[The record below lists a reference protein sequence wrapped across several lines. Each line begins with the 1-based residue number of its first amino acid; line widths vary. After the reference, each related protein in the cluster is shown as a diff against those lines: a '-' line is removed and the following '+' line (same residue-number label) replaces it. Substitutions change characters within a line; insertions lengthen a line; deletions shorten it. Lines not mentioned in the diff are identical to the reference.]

1 MHNLEQPQ
9 RFQRWSIP
17 FIFLLA
23 FLPRAIRPISW
34 PMQWYERAIRFGDA
48 VLAGDWA
55 GTFQRHH
62 PGVTTM
68 WLSGIG
74 LKLFAGAR
82 GVSSEQLLGAAPI
95 QPGVIAKAIVAGVIP
110 LALVIALCITL
121 SLVLLR
127 RLMGRRE
134 AFVAVYLLALDPV
147 YITYSQVLHLDA
159 LLATFM
165 LVSALFLLNYLHHS
179 KSSDLVLSGIFGGL
193 ALLSKSPALFLL
205 PYVGLAAGA
214 FRIGKNA
221 SWRAWLRKIVQTV
234 GAWVLVAGV
243 VFVLLW
249 PAMWVQPL
257 DILNRM
263 NQRIV
268 AKVET
273 PHYNPVFFNGR
284 VHFTDPGPL
293 FYLAEIGWKT
303 TLVTL
308 PAICAGIVL
317 ALLRLRERKWNAATG
332 LLVTY
337 AVFFTTQMCLG
348 ARKELAYLLPAFPA
362 LDVVAACGIVWM
374 ADGVARVQRWR
385 EARWLPSVVIG
396 GVLVLQAG
404 LVLPRHPYYG
414 TLHNRLLGGSQ
425 AAQHVIPLQDQGEG
439 LDLAGQYLNRLP
451 RAQRASAGVH
461 RRGGAIFRRNF
472 IGLATAIDD
481 PRADYRV
488 YFVNQVM
495 RRLEVETW
503 EALWETDRRSKPLW
517 TATFGGVT
525 YVWVYGAPP
534 EELATGGPEWKV
546 NYRLGEHIQL
556 ERVRLSAEQLSPDE
570 TLTVVL
576 YWRSDGE
583 VEKSYKVFCHIMSE
597 EGELASQRDGVPLA
611 GVRPTSSWRADEVME
626 DNYEIV
632 LDADLSPGKYEL
644 SVGMYDVEN
653 MERLPAHDSTG
664 SRLPDDRIVLGWVT
678 VEANPDG

>member
-1 MHNLEQPQ
+1 MHNPKQPQ
-9 RFQRWSIP
+9 QLQHWSIP
-17 FIFLLA
+17 LSIFLLA
-23 FLPRAIRPISW
+23 FLPRVIRPISW
-34 PMQWYERAIRFGDA
+34 PMQWYERSIRFGDA
-48 VLAGDWA
+48 VLARDWA

-74 LKLFAGAR
+74 LKVFAGAR

-95 QPGVIAKAIVAGVIP
+95 QPGVISQAIVAGVIP

-121 SLVLLR
+121 SFVLLK
-127 RLMGRRE
+127 RLLGRRE
-134 AFVAVYLLALDPV
+134 AFVAACLLALDPIYV
-147 YITYSQVLHLDA
+147 AYSQVLHVDA

-165 LVSALFLLNYLHHS
+165 LVSALFLLNHLHQS
-179 KSSDLVLSGIFGGL
+179 KRGDLVMSGVFGGL

-205 PYVGLAAGA
+205 PYVGLAVGA
-214 FRIGKNA
+214 SRMGGNA
-221 SWRAWLRKIVQTV
+221 SWRRWVVWLRKVARTV
-234 GAWVLVAGV
+234 TVWVLVAGV

-257 DILNRM
+257 DILNKM
-263 NQRIV
+263 GQRIV

-308 PAICAGIVL
+308 PAICVGIVF
-317 ALLRLRERKWNAATG
+317 AVLRLRERKWNAALG
-332 LLVTY
+332 LFVAY
-337 AVFFTTQMCLG
+337 VFFFTTQMCLG

-374 ADGVARVQRWR
+374 ANGVARIQ
-385 EARWLPSVVIG
+385 RWLPSVVIG
-396 GVLVLQAG
+396 GILMLQAG

-414 TLHNRLLGGSQ
+414 TLHNRLLGGSW
-425 AAQHVIPLQDQGEG
+425 AAQHVLPLQDQGEG
-439 LDLAGQYLNRLP
+439 LDLAGQYLNGLP
-451 RAQRASAGVH
+451 HAQRASAGVH
-461 RRGGAIFRRNF
+461 QRGGAIFRRNF
-472 IGLATAIDD
+472 VGLATAIDD

-495 RRLEVETW
+495 RRLEIESW
-503 EALWETDRRSKPLW
+503 EALWEADQQIEPLW
-517 TATFGGVT
+517 TATFGGAT
-525 YVWVYGAPP
+525 YVWIYGAPP
-534 EELATGGPEWKV
+534 EELAADGPEWKV
-546 NYRLGEHIQL
+546 DYRLGEHIQL
-556 ERVRLSAEQLSPDE
+556 ERVRLSAEQLSPGE

-576 YWRSDGE
+576 YWRSDGA
-583 VEKSYKVFCHIMSE
+583 VERSYKVFCHVTSE
-597 EGELASQRDGVPLA
+597 GGELASQRDRVPLA
-611 GVRPTSSWRADEVME
+611 GVRPTSSWRADEVLE
-626 DNYEIV
+626 DSYEIV

-644 SVGMYDVEN
+644 SVGMYDVES
-653 MERLPAHDSTG
+653 MERLLVHDATG
-664 SRLPDDRIVLGWVT
+664 SRLPDDRILLGQVLI
-678 VEANPDG
+678 EADTDG

>member
-1 MHNLEQPQ
+1 MHNLKQPQ

-23 FLPRAIRPISW
+23 FLPRAIHPISW

-48 VLAGDWA
+48 LLAGDWA

-74 LKLFAGAR
+74 LKSFASAR
-82 GVSSEQLLGAAPI
+82 GLSSEQLLGAAPT
-95 QPGVIAKAIVAGVIP
+95 QPGVISQAIVAGVIP

-121 SLVLLR
+121 SLILLK
-127 RLMGRRE
+127 RLLGQRE
-134 AFVAVYLLALDPV
+134 AFVAACLLALDPI
-147 YITYSQVLHLDA
+147 YIAYSQVLHVDA

-165 LVSALFLLNYLHHS
+165 LVSALFLLNYLRQG
-179 KSSDLVLSGIFGGL
+179 KQSDLLSSGVFGGL

-205 PYVGLAAGA
+205 PYVGLAVGVS
-214 FRIGKNA
+214 RIEKNA
-221 SWRAWLRKIVQTV
+221 GWRRWVVWLQKVARTV
-234 GAWVLVAGV
+234 LVWTLVAGV

-249 PAMWVQPL
+249 PAMWVQSFE
-257 DILNRM
+257 ILSRM
-263 NQRIV
+263 GQRIV
-268 AKVET
+268 AKVEN
-273 PHYNPVFFNGR
+273 PHYNPIFFNGR

-308 PAICAGIVL
+308 PAICAGIVF
-317 ALLRLRERKWNAATG
+317 ALLRLRERKWNAAPG
-332 LLVTY
+332 LLV
-337 AVFFTTQMCLG
+337 AFVFFFTTQMCLG

-362 LDVVAACGIVWM
+362 LDVVAACGIVRTVG
-374 ADGVARVQRWR
+374 AVTQRP
-385 EARWLPSVVIG
+385 RWLPSAVIG
-396 GVLVLQAG
+396 GSLVLQAG

-414 TLHNRLLGGSQ
+414 TLHNRLLCGSQ
-425 AAQHVIPLQDQGEG
+425 AARHVIPLQDQGEG
-439 LDLAGQYLNRLP
+439 LDLAGQYLNTLP
-451 RAQRASAGVH
+451 HAQRASAGVH

-472 IGLATAIDD
+472 VGLTTAIDD

-495 RRLEVETW
+495 RRLEIETW
-503 EALWETDRRSKPLW
+503 EALWEADRQIEPLW

-525 YVWVYGAPP
+525 YVWVYGDPP
-534 EELATGGPEWKV
+534 EELAADGPEWNV
-546 NYRLGEHIQL
+546 DYRLGEHIQL
-556 ERVRLSAEQLSPDE
+556 ERVRLSAEQLFPGE

-576 YWRSDGE
+576 YWRSDGR
-583 VEKSYKVFCHIMSE
+583 VEKSYQVFCHIMSE
-597 EGELASQRDGVPLA
+597 EGELVSQRDGVPLA
-611 GVRPTSSWRADEVME
+611 GVRPASSWRADEVME
-626 DNYEIV
+626 DSYEIV

-644 SVGMYDVEN
+644 SVGMYDAES
-653 MERLPAHDSTG
+653 MERLPAYDATG
-664 SRLPDDRIVLGWVT
+664 SHLPDDRILLGWVT
-678 VEANPDG
+678 VETHADG